1 MHDDNNKNL
10 ILATAL
16 SFLVILVWFI
26 VFPPEQP
33 VPPVTTETAQAIA
46 TSDEPNAVPTSA
58 NDAAVPSATDNSQS
72 REDALG
78 VSPRVKIDSK
88 RVSGSISLRGA
99 LIDDLS
105 LKNYNVHLND
115 ESEKIV
121 IFSPIQESTGYWA
134 FHAWWSPD
142 KSVAAEDIP
151 SSKTLWQLKSGNTLS
166 ETSPISLEWDNGN
179 GLIFNRIISI
189 DENYLINISQTVK
202 NNTNK
207 VIQLAPYSALTRKGD
222 PDIRGFYILHEGVIA
237 SIDGEL
243 VEESYK
249 DVRKFDENG
258 NGVSFKS
265 YAIAEGGWTGFTD
278 HYWMTNLLPRP
289 DQPFTSVIE
298 YNPRIN
304 RYQAD
309 VRLPAV
315 TIAPNGEYDITTSL
329 FAGAKE
335 YETIKGYEK
344 DYGFNQYIDSI
355 DWGVFFFLTKPIFQV
370 LHLLNN
376 LIGNMGFAI
385 IGLTLLIKAIL
396 FPLAYKSFVSMAK
409 MKALQP
415 QMEAIKEK
423 AGDDKQKVQA
433 EIMKLYRE
441 NKVSPVSGCLPI
453 LLQIPIFFSLYK
465 VIFVTIEM
473 YHAPFFGWITDLSAP
488 DPTSLLNLFGL
499 LPWDAPDPTS
509 FFAIFSIGVFP
520 LLMGITM
527 WMQQKLNPAPTDKTQ
542 AQIFAWMPWVFM
554 FMLGGFASGLVVY
567 WVANNTITFIQ
578 QYIIMTQ
585 QGVKP
590 DVMGNILK
598 RFKKGETE
606 T

>member
-189 DENYLINISQTVK
+189 DEN
-202 NNTNK
+202 
-207 VIQLAPYSALTRKGD
+207 
-222 PDIRGFYILHEGVIA
+222 
-237 SIDGEL
+237 
-243 VEESYK
+243 
-249 DVRKFDENG
+249 
-258 NGVSFKS
+258 
-265 YAIAEGGWTGFTD
+265 
-278 HYWMTNLLPRP
+278 
-289 DQPFTSVIE
+289 
-298 YNPRIN
+298 
-304 RYQAD
+304 
-309 VRLPAV
+309 
-315 TIAPNGEYDITTSL
+315 
-329 FAGAKE
+329 
-335 YETIKGYEK
+335 
-344 DYGFNQYIDSI
+344 
-355 DWGVFFFLTKPIFQV
+355 
-370 LHLLNN
+370 
-376 LIGNMGFAI
+376 
-385 IGLTLLIKAIL
+385 
-396 FPLAYKSFVSMAK
+396 
-409 MKALQP
+409 
-415 QMEAIKEK
+415 
-423 AGDDKQKVQA
+423 
-433 EIMKLYRE
+433 
-441 NKVSPVSGCLPI
+441 
-453 LLQIPIFFSLYK
+453 
-465 VIFVTIEM
+465 
-473 YHAPFFGWITDLSAP
+473 
-488 DPTSLLNLFGL
+488 
-499 LPWDAPDPTS
+499 
-509 FFAIFSIGVFP
+509 
-520 LLMGITM
+520 
-527 WMQQKLNPAPTDKTQ
+527 
-542 AQIFAWMPWVFM
+542 
-554 FMLGGFASGLVVY
+554 
-567 WVANNTITFIQ
+567 
-578 QYIIMTQ
+578 
-585 QGVKP
+585 
-590 DVMGNILK
+590 
-598 RFKKGETE
+598 
-606 T
+606 